1 MVAGFREKSRR
12 AKNRISQRRERY
24 RITRF
29 NLLNKPTKL
38 GERTLPKANSIS
50 ILFSGKREN
59 DWVRYCLGT
68 MVSGE
73 PESNR
78 TVRLDDTS
86 EVSESVM

>member
-1 MVAGFREKSRR
+1 M
-12 AKNRISQRRERY
+12 
-24 RITRF
+24 
-29 NLLNKPTKL
+29 NKPTKL

-68 MVSGE
+68 MVSEE

-86 EVSESVM
+86 EVSESVCVAGDEMKKKILLFSHMPFFKSQWLLRRI